1 MRFAIRDLGGGDI
14 DSMEGEEIQLRMT
27 SMWTTTSL
35 VGAILGAA
43 GFEGL
48 WLRPSSASGATVED
62 DKSLVIYGIA
72 IYLSVRFRGWHP
84 SPSPPGVTVCGS
96 SCSC

>member
-1 MRFAIRDLGGGDI
+1 
-14 DSMEGEEIQLRMT
+14 MT

-48 WLRPSSASGATVED
+48 WLRPSFAEGTEIQD
-62 DKSLVIYGIA
+62 ENPMRIYAVA
-72 IYLSVRFRGWHP
+72 IYLSVRQDVG
-84 SPSPPGVTVCGS
+84 SPNLNHQSSSNSCDEVASRICLPPPPRNQLAVPICVPCGS
-96 SCSC
+96 T